1 MRESVNIYG
10 WQKYSTYMHPEQRQL
25 QRQNLTFTSLS
36 NVPGNAISFIF
47 TDQIAELNDYV
58 SYMLNNIRI
67 EDAEK
72 TLDKEVYYT
81 TKIEGAKTT
90 IARTAQIHN
99 GAPINDDDFSEKMV
113 RNSFA
118 ATKYMNVHG
127 NRIDEQV
134 LIDTWKLLT
143 KDACENTELG
153 ADGYRMS
160 DEIQVGSYTPV
171 QAVAIPELMNKW
183 IDFYHNDELNDIPLV
198 KAIILHY
205 AFETIHPFC
214 DGNGRMGRLLMSNF
228 LISKG
233 FDAVRAV
240 SFSMAIDRTRSGYDD
255 AFVKSENVYQDC
267 TPLIEYMLGDVM
279 YDSCYEI
286 CLEQGIEIRND
297 SDDREY

>member
-1 MRESVNIYG
+1 
-10 WQKYSTYMHPEQRQL
+10 
-25 QRQNLTFTSLS
+25 
-36 NVPGNAISFIF
+36 
-47 TDQIAELNDYV
+47 
-58 SYMLNNIRI
+58 
-67 EDAEK
+67 
-72 TLDKEVYYT
+72 
-81 TKIEGAKTT
+81 
-90 IARTAQIHN
+90 
-99 GAPINDDDFSEKMV
+99 
-113 RNSFA
+113 
-118 ATKYMNVHG
+118 MNVHG

-228 LISKG
+228 LI
-233 FDAVRAV
+233 
-240 SFSMAIDRTRSGYDD
+240 FSRI
-255 AFVKSENVYQDC
+255 
-267 TPLIEYMLGDVM
+267 
-279 YDSCYEI
+279 
-286 CLEQGIEIRND
+286 
-297 SDDREY
+297 

>member
-90 IARTAQIHN
+90 ITRTAQIHN

-153 ADGYRMS
+153 ADGYRTS
-160 DEIQVGSYTPV
+160 DEIQVVP
-171 QAVAIPELMNKW
+171 
-183 IDFYHNDELNDIPLV
+183 
-198 KAIILHY
+198 
-205 AFETIHPFC
+205 IHRYKQLRF
-214 DGNGRMGRLLMSNF
+214 
-228 LISKG
+228 
-233 FDAVRAV
+233 
-240 SFSMAIDRTRSGYDD
+240 
-255 AFVKSENVYQDC
+255 
-267 TPLIEYMLGDVM
+267 
-279 YDSCYEI
+279 
-286 CLEQGIEIRND
+286 RN
-297 SDDREY
+297 